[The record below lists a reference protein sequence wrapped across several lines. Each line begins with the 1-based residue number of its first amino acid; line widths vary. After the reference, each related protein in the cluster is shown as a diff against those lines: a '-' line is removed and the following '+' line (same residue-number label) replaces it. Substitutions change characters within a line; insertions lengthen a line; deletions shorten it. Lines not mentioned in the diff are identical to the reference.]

1 MSEGPRKPKYSATRR
16 LLLKSKLLKKAAA
29 MLVAEAEEKKHEKER
44 VVNASFPPLKMAGL
58 SVQEL
63 QDLCKDLHRK
73 IDVVDEARY
82 DMQIKVAKNDTEIQT
97 LNQKIIE
104 LKGVKRPSLK
114 RVKKT
119 TDDMLGAYTDTSK
132 LMKADF
138 KANLKTVKK
147 EDEKREE
154 VTDWRKN
161 VAAMSGM
168 EGRKKLFD
176 AGQ

>member
-1 MSEGPRKPKYSATRR
+1 M
-16 LLLKSKLLKKAAA
+16 LQSKLLKKAAS
-29 MLVAEAEEKKHEKER
+29 MLVAESEAKKQEKER
-44 VVNASFPPLKMAGL
+44 VVNESFPPLKLSGL

-63 QDLCKDLHRK
+63 QDLCRELHRK

-82 DMQIKVAKNDTEIQT
+82 DMEVKVAKNEKEIEA
-97 LNQKIIE
+97 LNHKIIE
-104 LKGVKRPSLK
+104 LKGVKRPNLK

-119 TDDMLGAYTDTSK
+119 ADDMMSHTDTSK

-147 EDEKREE
+147 EEEKREE

-161 VAAMSGM
+161 VEAMSGM

>member
-1 MSEGPRKPKYSATRR
+1 
-16 LLLKSKLLKKAAA
+16 
-29 MLVAEAEEKKHEKER
+29 MLVTEGEEKKLEKER
-44 VVNASFPPLKMAGL
+44 AVNESFPPLKMSGL

-63 QDLCKDLHRK
+63 QDLCKELHRK
-73 IDVVDEARY
+73 IDIVDETRY
-82 DMQIKVAKNDTEIQT
+82 DMEIKVAKNESEIQT
-97 LNQKIIE
+97 LKLKITE
-104 LKGVKRPSLK
+104 LKGIKRPSLK

-119 TDDMLGAYTDTSK
+119 TDDMLSCTDTSK

-147 EDEKREE
+147 DEEKREE

-161 VAAMSGM
+161 VEAMSGM
-168 EGRKKLFD
+168 EGRKKLFT

>member
-1 MSEGPRKPKYSATRR
+1 MF
-16 LLLKSKLLKKAAA
+16 AA
-29 MLVAEAEEKKHEKER
+29 
-44 VVNASFPPLKMAGL
+44 
-58 SVQEL
+58 Q
-63 QDLCKDLHRK
+63 
-73 IDVVDEARY
+73 
-82 DMQIKVAKNDTEIQT
+82 IQT

-147 EDEKREE
+147 EDEK
-154 VTDWRKN
+154 VTMATEMKPSTKQHT
-161 VAAMSGM
+161 AL
-168 EGRKKLFD
+168 KKVDHNAYLCFCR
-176 AGQ
+176 GKK